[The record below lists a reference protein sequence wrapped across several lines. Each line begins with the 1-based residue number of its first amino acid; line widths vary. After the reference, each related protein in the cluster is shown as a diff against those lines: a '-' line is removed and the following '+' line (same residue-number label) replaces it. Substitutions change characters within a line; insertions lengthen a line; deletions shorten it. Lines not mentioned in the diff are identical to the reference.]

1 MQKMIL
7 DGLRSGL
14 SLEAS
19 FAALDQMPFAVCIKD
34 QDLRYRVINK
44 QFSGMLP
51 RKAEDLIGLT
61 VRDLYPDDV
70 AKYET
75 REREVLETGV
85 DKFYQETRRNALGV
99 EREYFNKITRF
110 DGGAEGM
117 FICIT
122 LTDVTDLN
130 AARLQALEA
139 DKLKSE
145 FLANMSHEIR
155 TPLNGVLGMTELL
168 RQSDLTDQQHSLAQ
182 IVSNSGV
189 QLLRIIDDIMDFSH
203 LETGQMALKP
213 STFDLEM
220 AVDDVVTLLTAQAA
234 EKNITLITHIRPTAP
249 THLKLDE
256 ARVRQVLINLLG
268 NAIKFTDAGH
278 ILIDVG
284 MSEGHLR
291 VAGQDTGLGIP
302 EEDRKR
308 IFKKFVRSD
317 LQGGKLRGGA
327 GLGLTISASL
337 VELMNGEIGV
347 ESKTGQGSRFWFKLP
362 IEPAGQTEEVVL
374 DPGIEVTII
383 DQDQVRA
390 EATADRLKRWG
401 CLPKQLAPDT
411 ADPDTQVVLAGP
423 DIEEGTAL
431 SAGPN
436 ADIIVLAPMLDIVRC
451 GQESGRLH
459 HAAYPLRGVE
469 LKRMLAEIT
478 EAKAVTSHSC

>member
-7 DGLRSGL
+7 DGLKSGL

-34 QDLRYRVINK
+34 QDLRYRIINK
-44 QFSGMLP
+44 QFSAMLP

-61 VRDLYPDDV
+61 VRDVYPDDV

-85 DKFYQETRRNALGV
+85 DKFYQETRRNPLGV

-110 DGGAEGM
+110 DGGEEGM

-139 DKLKSE
+139 DRLKSE

-168 RQSDLTDQQHSLAQ
+168 RQSDLTDQQKSLAQ

-189 QLLRIIDDIMDFSH
+189 QLLRFIDDIMDFSH
-203 LETGQMALKP
+203 IEAGQMTLRP

-220 AVDDVVTLLTAQAA
+220 AIDDVVTLLTAKAA
-234 EKNITLITHIRPTAP
+234 EKNITLITRIRPNAP
-249 THLKLDE
+249 THLRLDE
-256 ARVRQVLINLLG
+256 VRIRQVLINLLG

-278 ILIDVG
+278 ILVDVG
-284 MSEGHLR
+284 MHAGQLR
-291 VAGQDTGLGIP
+291 VAVQDTGLGIP
-302 EEDRKR
+302 ESDRKR

-317 LQGGKLRGGA
+317 LDDGKLRGGA
-327 GLGLTISASL
+327 GLGLTISAAL
-337 VELMNGEIGV
+337 VELMNGDIGV
-347 ESKTGQGSRFWFKLP
+347 ESKPGQGSRFWFKLP
-362 IEPAGQTEEVVL
+362 IETLPQTMAVGPGVEVA
-374 DPGIEVTII
+374 II
-383 DQDQVRA
+383 DHDQLRA

-401 CLPKQLAPDT
+401 CLPRRLAPD
-411 ADPDTQVVLAGP
+411 AVDPDVLVVIAGP
-423 DIEEGTAL
+423 DINEQTAL

-436 ADIIVLAPMLDIVRC
+436 AAIIALTPMVDIVRC
-451 GQESGRLH
+451 GKDHGRLH
-459 HAAYPLRGVE
+459 HAAYPLRGAD
-469 LKRMLAEIT
+469 LKRMLADIT
-478 EAKAVTSHSC
+478 EPVAVAQ

>member
-7 DGLRSGL
+7 DGLKSGL
-14 SLEAS
+14 TLEAS

-34 QDLRYRVINK
+34 QDLRYRIINK
-44 QFSGMLP
+44 QFAGMLP

-75 REREVLETGV
+75 REREVLETGI
-85 DKFYQETRRNALGV
+85 DKFYQETRRNPLGV

-203 LETGQMALKP
+203 IEAGQMALRP

-220 AVDDVVTLLTAQAA
+220 AIDDVVTLLTAKAA
-234 EKNITLITHIRPTAP
+234 EKNITLITRIRPNAP
-249 THLKLDE
+249 TQLRLDE
-256 ARVRQVLINLLG
+256 VRLRQVLINLLG

-278 ILIDVG
+278 ILVDVG
-284 MSEGHLR
+284 MNAGQLR
-291 VAGQDTGLGIP
+291 VAVQDTGLGIP
-302 EEDRKR
+302 ESERKR

-317 LQGGKLRGGA
+317 LEDGKLRGGA
-327 GLGLTISASL
+327 GLGLTISAAL
-337 VELMNGEIGV
+337 VELMRGDIGV
-347 ESKTGQGSRFWFKLP
+347 ESKPGQGSRFWFKLP
-362 IEPAGQTEEVVL
+362 IEQADQPEAAIPGPGVEVA
-374 DPGIEVTII
+374 II
-383 DQDQVRA
+383 DHDQLRA

-401 CLPKQLAPDT
+401 CLPRRLAPD
-411 ADPDTQVVLAGP
+411 AVDPDAPVVIAGP
-423 DIEEGTAL
+423 GVNEQTAL

-436 ADIIVLAPMLDIVRC
+436 AAVIALTPMVDIVRC
-451 GQESGRLH
+451 GQDRGRLH
-459 HAAYPLRGVE
+459 HAAYPLRGAD
-469 LKRMLAEIT
+469 LKRMLADIAEPV
-478 EAKAVTSHSC
+478 AVTG